1 MSSIMSVDEQIVRI
15 VDSVRKLAA
24 TVDGASSE
32 GAAAERHVDVVVQST
47 VLLSDTVER
56 TSGSLQLLTESIKQ
70 VGVAAEHEEA
80 LARDALSAAVVGR
93 DAVDRIASAM
103 SQIQERF
110 DAVGTTVLRLSDRSD
125 AIGEVVRVIDEVTR
139 ATRLLSINAAIIAS
153 QAGEQGSGFSVVA
166 DGVRALAS
174 ETAVS
179 TNRITDLITSVQIDI
194 QQAVDAVASGQKA
207 VGAGEQLSK
216 EAGQRLRAIIE
227 SAGQAEMTVREIATA
242 SRDQVSRVDLLAV
255 AVSEV
260 HNATQRISS
269 IANSQRQVQQKVAQ
283 ALDEV
288 RSVCT
293 DVRTAT
299 IAQRKDSR
307 TITTAVQ
314 AMTGRLQTIA
324 HASEVQS
331 RERNQIEKA
340 LSVFEGAAQGNVEHA
355 RQLGDVMSRLADR
368 LEQLQDQ
375 LSTFRVA

>member
-1 MSSIMSVDEQIVRI
+1 
-15 VDSVRKLAA
+15 
-24 TVDGASSE
+24 
-32 GAAAERHVDVVVQST
+32 
-47 VLLSDTVER
+47 
-56 TSGSLQLLTESIKQ
+56 
-70 VGVAAEHEEA
+70 
-80 LARDALSAAVVGR
+80 
-93 DAVDRIASAM
+93 
-103 SQIQERF
+103 
-110 DAVGTTVLRLSDRSD
+110 
-125 AIGEVVRVIDEVTR
+125 
-139 ATRLLSINAAIIAS
+139 
-153 QAGEQGSGFSVVA
+153 
-166 DGVRALAS
+166 
-174 ETAVS
+174 
-179 TNRITDLITSVQIDI
+179 
-194 QQAVDAVASGQKA
+194 
-207 VGAGEQLSK
+207 
-216 EAGQRLRAIIE
+216 
-227 SAGQAEMTVREIATA
+227 
-242 SRDQVSRVDLLAV
+242 VSRVDLLAV